1 MNLEQVTQ
9 RVTWLDE
16 EHRKDKAMI
25 GELNNQLTT
34 QYAQI
39 AGLVKTVQDLE
50 ERIARLQSQSL
61 RYSQIEQATGQVK
74 TEVQMMLEQAD
85 KRRLVGEEEQFKIRQ
100 LERERIDQ
108 ILSALQMQIEAL
120 QQFQRGIIGDHDVL
134 NRLDLTWGTL
144 QRELEDS
151 MRRDE
156 GLNQRISVVEEW
168 VPRTGQLI
176 TEVHQLS
183 DRLRQER
190 ADTAEASRRAE
201 QSRARHMAEWA
212 EQMKTSRREIEEWLA
227 QMRGVQEK
235 YKEDRKIFAPL
246 QELDERLK
254 QTEARLLQWQR
265 LVEESRRKERE
276 QLVADIEKRWQQ
288 QIGEWQFMR
297 DEWNKRIAVVSDRIT
312 KLEDWRPEVAT
323 QLHDLVE
330 RIEKERRE
338 RAIML
343 TNFMRAVIEAERKR
357 YVSQDKMFEDL
368 LVRVEGDK
376 PTAKGR
382 KVANPAG
389 D

>member
-16 EHRKDKAMI
+16 EHRKDKAQI
-25 GELNNQLTT
+25 AEVGNQLTS
-34 QYAQI
+34 QYSQI
-39 AGLVKTVQDLE
+39 AGLVKTTQDLE

-74 TEVQMMLEQAD
+74 TEVQIILEQAD
-85 KRRLVGEEEQFKIRQ
+85 KRRLAAEEEQFKIRQ
-100 LERERIDQ
+100 AERERMDQ

-134 NRLDLTWGTL
+134 NRLDLAFGTL
-144 QRELEDS
+144 QREVEDAI
-151 MRRDE
+151 RRDE
-156 GLNQRISVVEEW
+156 ALNQRISVVEEW
-168 VPRTGQLI
+168 VPRTGQLM
-176 TEVHQLS
+176 TEVHQLG

-190 ADTAEASRRAE
+190 ADAAEAARRAE

-227 QMRGVQEK
+227 QMRGIQEK

-246 QELDERLK
+246 QEMEERLK

-265 LVEESRRKERE
+265 LVEETRRKERE
-276 QLVADIEKRWQQ
+276 QIIADIEKRWQQ
-288 QIGEWQFMR
+288 QLGEWQFMR

-323 QLHDLVE
+323 QLHELVE

-338 RAIML
+338 RMVLLSNIL
-343 TNFMRAVIEAERKR
+343 RALIEAERKR
-357 YVSQDKMFEDL
+357 YVSQDRMLEDIL
-368 LVRVEGDK
+368 NRVEGEK
-376 PTAKGR
+376 PVTKSR

>member
-1 MNLEQVTQ
+1 
-9 RVTWLDE
+9 
-16 EHRKDKAMI
+16 
-25 GELNNQLTT
+25 
-34 QYAQI
+34 
-39 AGLVKTVQDLE
+39 
-50 ERIARLQSQSL
+50 
-61 RYSQIEQATGQVK
+61 
-74 TEVQMMLEQAD
+74 
-85 KRRLVGEEEQFKIRQ
+85 
-100 LERERIDQ
+100 
-108 ILSALQMQIEAL
+108 
-120 QQFQRGIIGDHDVL
+120 
-134 NRLDLTWGTL
+134 
-144 QRELEDS
+144 
-151 MRRDE
+151 
-156 GLNQRISVVEEW
+156 
-168 VPRTGQLI
+168 
-176 TEVHQLS
+176 
-183 DRLRQER
+183 
-190 ADTAEASRRAE
+190 
-201 QSRARHMAEWA
+201 MAEWA

-323 QLHDLVE
+323 QLHELVE

-338 RAIML
+338 RTAML
-343 TNFMRAVIEAERKR
+343 SNFMRAMIEAERKR
-357 YVSQDKMFEDL
+357 YVSQDKMIEDL
-368 LVRVEGDK
+368 LVRVESDK
-376 PTAKGR
+376 PAVKGR